1 VRIEELIENLKASD
15 IIPSVYLQKI
25 DKNEAVNDNIIKV
38 YRPGPDMSRQDFVIY
53 KKLIEKALDNNNKF
67 NWILQKL
74 VVPVKFSFLALV
86 SARKA
91 TIFSESLI
99 ELMIYVASW

>member
-1 VRIEELIENLKASD
+1 
-15 IIPSVYLQKI
+15 
-25 DKNEAVNDNIIKV
+25 
-38 YRPGPDMSRQDFVIY
+38 MSRQDFVIY
-53 KKLIEKALDNNNKF
+53 KELIDRALDNNNKF

-74 VVPVKFSFLALV
+74 VVPVKFSFLSLV

>member
-1 VRIEELIENLKASD
+1 
-15 IIPSVYLQKI
+15 
-25 DKNEAVNDNIIKV
+25 
-38 YRPGPDMSRQDFVIY
+38 MSRQDFVIY
-53 KKLIEKALDNNNKF
+53 KELIDKALDNNNKF

-99 ELMIYVASW
+99 ELMVYVPSW

>member
-1 VRIEELIENLKASD
+1 
-15 IIPSVYLQKI
+15 
-25 DKNEAVNDNIIKV
+25 
-38 YRPGPDMSRQDFVIY
+38 MSRQDFVIY
-53 KKLIEKALDNNNKF
+53 KELIDKALDNNNKF

>member
-1 VRIEELIENLKASD
+1 
-15 IIPSVYLQKI
+15 
-25 DKNEAVNDNIIKV
+25 
-38 YRPGPDMSRQDFVIY
+38 MSRQDFVIY
-53 KKLIEKALDNNNKF
+53 KELIDRALDNNNKF

-99 ELMIYVASW
+99 ELMVYVASW

>member
-1 VRIEELIENLKASD
+1 
-15 IIPSVYLQKI
+15 
-25 DKNEAVNDNIIKV
+25 
-38 YRPGPDMSRQDFVIY
+38 MSRQDFVIY
-53 KKLIEKALDNNNKF
+53 KELIDRALDNNNKF

>member
-1 VRIEELIENLKASD
+1 
-15 IIPSVYLQKI
+15 
-25 DKNEAVNDNIIKV
+25 
-38 YRPGPDMSRQDFVIY
+38 MSRQDFVIY
-53 KKLIEKALDNNNKF
+53 KDLIDKALDNNNKF